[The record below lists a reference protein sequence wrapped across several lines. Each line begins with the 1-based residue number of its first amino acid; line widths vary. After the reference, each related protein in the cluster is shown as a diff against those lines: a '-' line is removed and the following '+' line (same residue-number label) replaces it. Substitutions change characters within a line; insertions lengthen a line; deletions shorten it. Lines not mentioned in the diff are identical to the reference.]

1 MKGVEKMMTQKVHL
15 GSIVVAMLL
24 LAAGCK
30 EKEQAKKPAIDGTPY
45 LLTSQPADPLEV
57 NELLG
62 EAEDGDEVVVS
73 GRVGG
78 EKDPWVEGLAMF
90 NIVDSSLVPCNEI
103 PDDKCPWPWD
113 YCCDPNVA
121 ASRTLVEIVDKNG
134 KTVAEDA
141 RRLLSIAEL
150 QTVVVK
156 GTARRDKDGNV
167 TLIATG
173 IFVQP

>member
-1 MKGVEKMMTQKVHL
+1 MKMKFQL
-15 GSIVVAMLL
+15 IGSIVAVMLL
-24 LAAGCK
+24 VVAGCK
-30 EKEQAKKPAIDGTPY
+30 DKKQAEKPAIDGTPY

-57 NELLG
+57 KELLG
-62 EAEDGDEVVVS
+62 QAKDGDQVMVI
-73 GRVGG
+73 GRIGG

-90 NIVDSSLVPCNEI
+90 NLVDSSLVPCNEI
-103 PDDKCPWPWD
+103 PGDKCPFPWD

-141 RRLLSIAEL
+141 RRLLSVTEL
-150 QTVVVK
+150 QTIVVK
-156 GTARRDKDGNV
+156 GTARKDGDGNV

-173 IFVQP
+173 IFVKP